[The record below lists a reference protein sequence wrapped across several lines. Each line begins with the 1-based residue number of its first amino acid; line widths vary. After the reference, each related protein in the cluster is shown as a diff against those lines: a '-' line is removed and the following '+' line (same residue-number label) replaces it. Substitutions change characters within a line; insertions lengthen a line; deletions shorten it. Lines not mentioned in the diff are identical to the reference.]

1 MIQPNKK
8 YVNRIAQ
15 RYNNKRKTNNQ
26 SKKSN
31 TSTAAAVGEKKIVIN
46 KDLQYVAASKSQ
58 IPILHFDYNASNGP
72 QLTEG
77 CALSKDEKEEGTV
90 SGPHTG
96 ENTAALPFYHK
107 S

>member
-1 MIQPNKK
+1 M
-8 YVNRIAQ
+8 NRIAQ
-15 RYNNKRKTNNQ
+15 RYNNKRKTNNL
-26 SKKSN
+26 SKKST
-31 TSTAAAVGEKKIVIN
+31 TSTAEKKITIN

-58 IPILHFDYNASNGP
+58 IPILHFDYNASNKP

-77 CALSKDEKEEGTV
+77 AALSKDEKEEGTV
-90 SGPHTG
+90 SGPRSG